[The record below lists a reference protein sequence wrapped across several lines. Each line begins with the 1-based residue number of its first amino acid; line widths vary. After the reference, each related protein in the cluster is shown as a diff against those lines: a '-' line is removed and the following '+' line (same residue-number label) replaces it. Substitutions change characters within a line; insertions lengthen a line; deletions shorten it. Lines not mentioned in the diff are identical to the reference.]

1 MASVVITLEGIFVHD
16 TSLAQMPIIA
26 EQRFRD
32 VIHSDSENV
41 AD

>member
-1 MASVVITLEGIFVHD
+1 MASDVITLEGIFVHD
-16 TSLAQMPIIA
+16 ISLAGMPTIA

-32 VIHSDSENV
+32 VIHSDRENV